1 LKKLKLNLDKINEKK
16 AELENH
22 PILVTNTIQDLD
34 DLKVFMSTHAY
45 AVWDFMSLLKTVQH
59 HIAPSS
65 QMWLPTK
72 GTRTELARMINEIVL
87 CEESDVVPGGGHM
100 SHFDMYLLAMK
111 EIGIDTKI
119 LELFIHYMAT
129 DPTRKPYHICSDKI
143 AEEFMKT
150 TFELIDRGP
159 HCAAAAFA
167 FGRET
172 VLPNVFQGLLDQL
185 DLNAVKAPK
194 FHYYLQRHIE
204 VDGDDH
210 GPMSLQLVDYF
221 IDNDPTKLIEAER
234 AALDAIDARIRMFD
248 ALETKLR

>member
-1 LKKLKLNLDKINEKK
+1 MKLNLNKINVKK

-22 PILVTNTIQDLD
+22 PILVTNTIQTMD
-34 DLKVFMSTHAY
+34 DLHIFMQTHAY
-45 AVWDFMSLLKTVQH
+45 AVWDFMSLLKTIQH
-59 HIAPSS
+59 NIVPSTNL
-65 QMWLPTK
+65 WLPSK
-72 GTRTELARMINEIVL
+72 GNRSELGRMINEIVL
-87 CEESDVVPGGGHM
+87 CEESDIVPGGGHM

-111 EIGIDTKI
+111 EVGIDTKI
-119 LELFIHYMAT
+119 LELFIHYMSMDT
-129 DPTRKPYHICSDKI
+129 TRKPYDICSDKI
-143 AEEFMKT
+143 AVNFMRT
-150 TFELIDRGP
+150 TFDLIDRGP

-172 VLPNVFQGLLDQL
+172 ILPQVFERLLNL
-185 DLNAVKAPK
+185 LELNELAAPK

-234 AALDAIDARIRMFD
+234 AALDAIDARIQMFD
-248 ALETKLR
+248 ALEAKLR

>member
-1 LKKLKLNLDKINEKK
+1 MQLNLDKINAKK

-34 DLKVFMSTHAY
+34 DLKIFMSTHAY

-59 HIAPSS
+59 NITPSGTI
-65 QMWLPTK
+65 WLPNK
-72 GTRTELARMINEIVL
+72 GNRSELARMINEIVL

-111 EIGIDTKI
+111 EVGIDTKI
-119 LELFIHYMAT
+119 LELFIMYMSREP
-129 DPTRKPYHICSDKI
+129 DRKPHCICSDKI
-143 AEEFMKT
+143 AADFMKT
-150 TFELIDRGP
+150 TFDLIDRGP

-172 VLPNVFQGLLDQL
+172 ILPDVFQRLLDQL
-185 DLNAVKAPK
+185 DLNEVEAPR

-210 GPMSLQLVDYF
+210 GPMSLHLVNYF
-221 IDNDPTKLIEAER
+221 IDNDPIKLMEAEN
-234 AALDAIDARIRMFD
+234 AALDAIQARIDMFD
-248 ALETKLR
+248 RLESKLR

>member
-1 LKKLKLNLDKINEKK
+1 MKLNLEKINAKK

-34 DLKVFMSTHAY
+34 DLRVFMSTHAY

-59 HIAPSS
+59 NIAPSTNL
-65 QMWLPTK
+65 WLPNR
-72 GTRTELARMINEIVL
+72 GNRSELARMINEIVL

-111 EIGIDTKI
+111 EVGVDTKV
-119 LELFIHYMAT
+119 LELFIEYMSRGDT
-129 DPTRKPYHICSDKI
+129 KPYNICSDKI
-143 AEEFMKT
+143 AAEFMRT
-150 TFELIDRGP
+150 TFDLIDRGP

-172 VLPNVFQGLLDQL
+172 VLPDIFQSLLGQL
-185 DLNAVKAPK
+185 DLNEVEAPR

-210 GPMSLQLVDYF
+210 GPMSLELVDFF
-221 IDNDPTKLIEAER
+221 INGDPTKLIEAET
-234 AALDAIDARIRMFD
+234 AAIDAINARIKMFD
-248 ALETKLR
+248 SLESKLR

>member
-1 LKKLKLNLDKINEKK
+1 MKQLKLNLDKINEKK

-34 DLKVFMSTHAY
+34 DLRVFMSTHSY

-59 HIAPSS
+59 NIAPSGNL
-65 QMWLPTK
+65 WLPNR
-72 GTRTELARMINEIVL
+72 GNRSELARMINEIVL
-87 CEESDVVPGGGHM
+87 CEESDIVPGGGHM

-119 LELFIHYMAT
+119 LELFIHYMQMDT
-129 DPTRKPYHICSDKI
+129 TRRPYNICSDKI
-143 AEEFMKT
+143 AAKFMRT
-150 TFELIDRGP
+150 TFDLIDKGP

-172 VLPNVFQGLLDQL
+172 ILPDVFQRLLDQIK
-185 DLNAVKAPK
+185 LNDVEAPR
-194 FHYYLQRHIE
+194 FHYYLKRHIE

-210 GPMSLQLVDYF
+210 GPMSLELVNYF
-221 IDNDPTKLIEAER
+221 IDGDPTKLIEAEH
-234 AALDAIDARIRMFD
+234 AAIDAIQARIEMFD
-248 ALETKLR
+248 ALESKLR